1 MEAIS
6 AVAGHNT
13 LNPSTMYGENV
24 GSQILLSNDMN
35 TSGLDFQNIPNVT
48 NSTNTLFDSEEVDE
62 TLYDT
67 FDESLINSDELITN
81 EILVENAGI
90 LSQIIRIYSKMSV
103 IKFNGMISKVVDVI
117 TPIIH
122 YPLAHNAI
130 AYSKV
135 ITEKLGKSH
144 ILLLKYK
151 EELENLQI
159 IQRLRDHAMNM
170 HMLDNPLQLAIITFA
185 SLIFSFLL
193 ILMLKRIHNNIKF
206 YITGS
211 NKENKNMS
219 ENDVDNIEESE
230 EGKEELW
237 EFWKSELDDKFEE
250 FNSKLEDDTKKMI
263 ELKDKEW
270 NKWKENHEN
279 KWVHYNEHLER
290 AYKKNVLTESPDFD
304 DEQWAKWV
312 KTEAKKSMNLEF
324 KSWLLKTKYNMDK
337 WTMHQWDNWKNN
349 TFDEWL
355 SSDWKL
361 RENKYWKYW
370 KYINEG
376 LIKLYTSKFEN
387 LKKWENRL
395 DREASEWN
403 EWIEIKDYFF
413 MNKKSNEWE
422 NFENDTTQNYEEWR
436 NEFIGKLI
444 EGKKWNV
451 WKSEKKNYKSKK
463 RKLKEKEKKEKEQ
476 KEKGKKSDLNKSS
489 YKKYN
494 SPNTE
499 NNIFNFASYVLKQW
513 NIPISYFKPLYRIRN
528 SLNNRNNYFP
538 SSNRHMNNLDAYN
551 NDYNLLNKTWKFRAS
566 TNEPTTSLNDNRNHQ
581 DLRNTDTIAL
591 NRWGWKRNN
600 RNGISGLSY
609 GIKKRLNTQNSDYN
623 PMVDIL
629 KYMDTQS
636 RNYNPSNA
644 KWNHWGNRY
653 ETSKYNSWNP

>member
-6 AVAGHNT
+6 AVEGHNT
-13 LNPSTMYGENV
+13 LNVSTIHGENV

-35 TSGLDFQNIPNVT
+35 TSDLDIQNIHNVT
-48 NSTNTLFDSEEVDE
+48 NSTNTLFDYEEVDDE
-62 TLYDT
+62 TLSDT
-67 FDESLINSDELITN
+67 FDESLIDSDEIFTD

-90 LSQIIRIYSKMSV
+90 LSQIVRIYSKMSV
-103 IKFNGMISKVVDVI
+103 TKFNGMISKVVDVI

-122 YPLAHNAI
+122 YPLAHNAMV
-130 AYSKV
+130 YSKV
-135 ITEKLGKSH
+135 ITEKLKKSH

-159 IQRLRDHAMNM
+159 IQRLRDHVMNM
-170 HMLDNPLQLAIITFA
+170 DMLDNPLQLAMITFA
-185 SLIFSFLL
+185 SLILSFLL
-193 ILMLKRIHNNIKF
+193 ILMLKRINNNIKF
-206 YITGS
+206 YITGA

-250 FNSKLEDDTKKMI
+250 FNSKLEDDTQKMI
-263 ELKDKEW
+263 ELKGKEW
-270 NKWKENHEN
+270 NTWKENHEN
-279 KWVHYNEHLER
+279 KWMHYNEHLER
-290 AYKKNVLTESPDFD
+290 AYKKNVLTESSDFD
-304 DEQWAKWV
+304 DEQWAEWV
-312 KTEAKKSMNLEF
+312 KTEAKKTMNLEF

-337 WTMHQWDNWKNN
+337 WTMNQWNNWKNN

-376 LIKLYTSKFEN
+376 LIKLYPSKFEN
-387 LKKWENRL
+387 LKKWEDRL

-413 MNKKSNEWE
+413 MNKKSNEWA
-422 NFENDTTQNYEEWR
+422 NFENDTTQNYEEWC
-436 NEFIGKLI
+436 NEFIDKLI

-463 RKLKEKEKKEKEQ
+463 RKLKEKEKK
-476 KEKGKKSDLNKSS
+476 SDLNNSS

-494 SPNTE
+494 SPNME
-499 NNIFNFASYVLKQW
+499 SNIFYFVSNVLKQW
-513 NIPISYFKPLYRIRN
+513 NIPISYFKSLYRTRN
-528 SLNNRNNYFP
+528 SLNNCNNNF
-538 SSNRHMNNLDAYN
+538 SLSNKNMNNWGGYN
-551 NDYNLLNKTWKFRAS
+551 NDYNLLNKTWKFWGN
-566 TNEPTTSLNDNRNHQ
+566 TNEPTTSLNDNWN
-581 DLRNTDTIAL
+581 LRNTDINTL
-591 NRWGWKRNN
+591 NRRGWKRSD
-600 RNGISGLSY
+600 RNGISNSPY
-609 GIKKRLNTQNSDYN
+609 GIRKRLNTQNSDYN

-629 KYMDTQS
+629 KYMDPQS
-636 RNYNPSNA
+636 SNYNPSNPN
-644 KWNHWGNRY
+644 WNHWGNRY
-653 ETSKYNSWNP
+653 ETSKYNSWNPQSLE